1 VGNIKRNLFCS
12 IVAILSL
19 VSILGAQSGKDSP
32 SAPVPVQI
40 GTARKIFISNGG
52 GQSFATVLDQT
63 VFNGGPDRPY
73 NQLYA
78 AMKAWGRYELAP
90 SPADADLVLEISWSL
105 ADTGLRLP
113 VLGEL
118 RLVVVD
124 PKTPIKL
131 WTLSEHV
138 RGAILLGNRDKN
150 FDEAMSTIVSR
161 MKNLSNLVPSPA
173 GVAGK

>member
-1 VGNIKRNLFCS
+1 MTNTKRKFLYG
-12 IVAILSL
+12 IVVVLSL
-19 VSILGAQSGKDSP
+19 ASISFAQAGKDSV

-40 GTARKIFISNGG
+40 GTARRVFVSNGG
-52 GQSFATVLDQT
+52 GQSFETVIDQK

-73 NQLYA
+73 NQFYA
-78 AMKAWGRYELAP
+78 GMKAWGRYELVT
-90 SPADADLVLEISWSL
+90 SPVDADLVLEISWSL

-118 RLVVVD
+118 RLVLVD
-124 PKTPIKL
+124 PKTHIKL

-138 RGAILLGNRDKN
+138 RGAILIGNRDKN
-150 FDEAMSTIVSR
+150 FDDAMNTVVSR

-173 GVAGK
+173 GVKK

>member
-1 VGNIKRNLFCS
+1 MKNIKRRFLCWS
-12 IVAILSL
+12 VAVLSL
-19 VSILGAQSGKDSP
+19 VSISNAQAGKDST

-40 GTARKIFISNGG
+40 GTARKVFISNGG
-52 GQSFATVLDQT
+52 GQSFETVLDQE

-73 NQLYA
+73 NQFYA
-78 AMKAWGRYELAP
+78 AMKAWGRYDLASSP
-90 SPADADLVLEISWSL
+90 SDAELVLEISWSL

-118 RLVVVD
+118 RLVVLD
-124 PKTPIKL
+124 PKTHIKL

-138 RGAILLGNRDKN
+138 RGAVLLGNRDKN
-150 FDEAMSTIVSR
+150 FDETMNNVVSR

-173 GVAGK
+173 GAASK